1 VLKHLLRIVGGLPQ
15 TYVRPPLR
23 DLTSAETVE
32 LERRTQELG
41 LE

>member
-1 VLKHLLRIVGGLPQ
+1 VLKHLLRILAGLPQ

-23 DLTSAETVE
+23 DLTPQDAAE
-32 LERRTQELG
+32 LERRTRELG